1 MNPKP
6 GLFSQNLILTWKV
19 SAKTQRIIK
28 LIWMNHEKG
37 EKWKKCFHWNFLIYF
52 TYTGLSIRARGWDF
66 PWLLWAWPRLLSLE
80 NNRKIEPKEIPSCL
94 IPCLLVG
101 FTWQLEILVTTLHM
115 VFWIFSDAIYYEML
129 GPFLKKY
136 PLSVLTSVCF
146 KWVNFKENIWAL
158 C

>member
-1 MNPKP
+1 M
-6 GLFSQNLILTWKV
+6 
-19 SAKTQRIIK
+19 
-28 LIWMNHEKG
+28 
-37 EKWKKCFHWNFLIYF
+37 
-52 TYTGLSIRARGWDF
+52 
-66 PWLLWAWPRLLSLE
+66 WPRLLSLE

-146 KWVNFKENIWAL
+146 KWVNLREIII
-158 C
+158 